1 MKKTITF
8 LSDCIANAFDGEI
21 VARGNVE
28 GEGGRGGVALTKS
41 PKLFPLVIL
50 QPIKPFPHLVLL
62 CINKN
67 VLLTG
72 NCDSDFDRPTF
83 LSRKEI
89 INQEG

>member
-1 MKKTITF
+1 MEGK
-8 LSDCIANAFDGEI
+8 E
-21 VARGNVE
+21 R
-28 GEGGRGGVALTKS
+28 GEGGEGGGVALTKS

-62 CINKN
+62 CINKSI
-67 VLLTG
+67 L